1 MLQDEYGYIVWN
13 TYGYYPLGVFMK
25 STINLDDTLYKN
37 VQDYCTKKGYTVNGL
52 IRVMLI
58 EKMESEHI
66 GK

>member
-1 MLQDEYGYIVWN
+1 MIWKIYG
-13 TYGYYPLGVFMK
+13 GYPLGVFMK
-25 STINLDDTLYKN
+25 STINLDNKLYKN